1 VVSRFL
7 PDENKTDQLICDVAA
22 FIRSFVPFFTVAED
36 ESLNDPTA
44 DVAEEEDPFKR
55 WQLITAAITTDA
67 QINHRKDREEDRE
80 EDHDQLLMALSRL
93 HEARARI
100 DELEHA
106 VADAAAQS
114 ERAREKLS
122 YDATATPTIMGN
134 QREALDSYTRF
145 EQELKFS
152 ALEKVEANELVKNVC
167 AVLKSVVQQRAA
179 AVEA

>member
-1 VVSRFL
+1 
-7 PDENKTDQLICDVAA
+7 VAA
-22 FIRSFVPFFTVAED
+22 GED
-36 ESLNDPTA
+36 TL
-44 DVAEEEDPFKR
+44 KR

-67 QINHRKDREEDRE
+67 QVNHRKDRDDDRE
-80 EDHDQLLMALSRL
+80 DDHDQLLMALSRL

-106 VADAAAQS
+106 MADAATQS

-122 YDATATPTIMGN
+122 YVKTATPTITGKRIGN
-134 QREALDSYTRF
+134 QREKLDSYASF
-145 EQELKFS
+145 EQELKLS

-167 AVLKSVVQQRAA
+167 AVLKSVVQQHAA

>member
-1 VVSRFL
+1 MKISK
-7 PDENKTDQLICDVAA
+7 NKTDQLIYDVAT
-22 FIRSFVPFFTVAED
+22 FIRYLAPFFPDAED
-36 ESLNDPTA
+36 ESPNDPTA
-44 DVAEEEDPFKR
+44 HLAAGEEDTLKR

-67 QINHRKDREEDRE
+67 QVNHRKDREDDRD
-80 EDHDQLLMALSRL
+80 DHDQLLMVLSRL

-106 VADAAAQS
+106 VSDAATQS

-122 YDATATPTIMGN
+122 YVATATPAITGN
-134 QREALDSYTRF
+134 QREALDSYARF
-145 EQELKFS
+145 EHELKLS